1 MQIQKAAA
9 AFAAQNR
16 FCRALLVLLLSATVS
31 LLGGLIFGY
40 ELGIISGALLQ
51 LQTDFHLSCFKQEIL
66 VSALL
71 IGALLASLV
80 GGILID
86 LYGRRRAILVSNLVL
101 LVGNLILT
109 LARSFIGLVIGRM
122 TVGFAIS
129 VSSMACCIYVS
140 EMVAAHRRG
149 LLVSL
154 YEAGIT
160 VGILLSYA
168 LNYTFADADEGWRY
182 MFGLAIV
189 PAAMQFLSILF
200 LPVNPVKLG
209 SWDSDCQKGLI
220 QLQNTEDREKA
231 KQEPYKE
238 KHYSFLDLFRAKDSM
253 RRRTLVGLGLVLFQQ
268 FTGQPN
274 VLGYASKIFHSVGF
288 QSNSSAILASVGLG
302 AIKVVATLVAMAFA
316 DKAGRRVLLMAGC
329 VVMAISVTTI
339 GLTSRIAPL
348 AVSRDCRAATI
359 PNASHSL
366 IQHPLTPLS
375 SQPVVS
381 PIPPAL
387 DAVKSQA
394 GPGFV
399 AVRSLTK
406 VFAIS
411 QSREI
416 VSDSSLT
423 QKRDLVGQ
431 SKKETARSTGPP
443 FSGAPWTEHMGLNWI
458 TLLSMMTFVSAFS
471 IGFGPMTWLVLSEI
485 YPAGIRGRAFAFCNS
500 FNWAANLLMSLS
512 FLDLLDAIGFSW
524 MFLLYG
530 LMGVLAVI
538 FIYIFVPETK
548 GQSLEEIDQQF
559 SRKSCADSPSSRR
572 VSVADA
578 CTTSCLS
585 RRAVL
590 QRGRV
595 VRARRA
601 TPKCCGHPSSPGL
614 DRAVASLPLLGLLL
628 DNRCR
633 LGELCQPQPTGR
645 HHWLP

>member
-1 MQIQKAAA
+1 G
-9 AFAAQNR
+9 
-16 FCRALLVLLLSATVS
+16 RALLVLLLSATVS
-31 LLGGLIFGY
+31 LLGGLLFGY

-51 LQTDFHLSCFKQEIL
+51 LQIDFHLSCFKQEVL
-66 VSALL
+66 VSSLL

-86 LYGRRRAILVSNLVL
+86 RHGRRRAILVSNLVL
-101 LVGNLILT
+101 LVGSLILT
-109 LARSFIGLVIGRM
+109 LVRSFIGLVIGRM

-140 EMVAAHRRG
+140 EMVAAHQRG

-168 LNYTFADADEGWRY
+168 LNYIFADVDEGWRY
-182 MFGLAIV
+182 MFGLAIA
-189 PAAMQFLSILF
+189 PTAMQFLSILF
-200 LPVNPVKLG
+200 LPVNPVKLS

-220 QLQNTEDREKA
+220 QLQDTEDRAAA
-231 KQEPYKE
+231 KREPYKE
-238 KHYSFLDLFRAKDSM
+238 KHYSFLDLFRARDNM

-339 GLTSRIAPL
+339 GLTSRIVPL
-348 AVSRDCRAATI
+348 AMARDCKAAGV
-359 PNASHSL
+359 PSASHSL
-366 IQHPLTPLS
+366 TQHPLMPEMS
-375 SQPVVS
+375 PQPVVS

-387 DAVKSQA
+387 GALKSQA
-394 GPGFV
+394 GPGF
-399 AVRSLTK
+399 AATRSLTE
-406 VFAIS
+406 VFDSS
-411 QSREI
+411 QSRK
-416 VSDSSLT
+416 VVPDSFLT
-423 QKRDLVGQ
+423 QKRDLVSQ
-431 SKKETARSTGPP
+431 STEETVRGTGPP
-443 FSGAPWTEHMGLNWI
+443 FGGTPWMEHRVLNWI
-458 TLLSMMTFVSAFS
+458 TLLSMMAFVSAFS

-500 FNWAANLLMSLS
+500 FNWAANLLISLS
-512 FLDLLDAIGFSW
+512 FLDLIDAIGFSW

-530 LMGVLAVI
+530 LVGVMAVT
-538 FIYIFVPETK
+538 FIYLFVPETK

-559 SRKSCADSPSSRR
+559 SRKR
-572 VSVADA
+572 
-578 CTTSCLS
+578 
-585 RRAVL
+585 
-590 QRGRV
+590 
-595 VRARRA
+595 
-601 TPKCCGHPSSPGL
+601 
-614 DRAVASLPLLGLLL
+614 
-628 DNRCR
+628 
-633 LGELCQPQPTGR
+633 
-645 HHWLP
+645 

>member
-1 MQIQKAAA
+1 SATLLAC
-9 AFAAQNR
+9 FPG
-16 FCRALLVLLLSATVS
+16 RALLVLLLSATVS

-51 LQTDFHLSCFKQEIL
+51 LQVDFHLSCFKQEVL

-86 LYGRRRAILVSNLVL
+86 RHGRRRAILVSNLVL
-101 LVGNLILT
+101 LVGSLILT

-140 EMVAAHRRG
+140 EMVAAHQRG

-154 YEAGIT
+154 YEVGIT
-160 VGILLSYA
+160 IGILLSYA
-168 LNYTFADADEGWRY
+168 LNYIFADVDEGWRY
-182 MFGLAIV
+182 MFGLAIA
-189 PAAMQFLSILF
+189 PTAMQFLSILF
-200 LPVNPVKLG
+200 LPVNPVKLS

-220 QLQNTEDREKA
+220 QLQDTEDRAAA
-231 KQEPYKE
+231 KREPYKE
-238 KHYSFLDLFRAKDSM
+238 KHYSFLDLFRTRDNM

-348 AVSRDCRAATI
+348 AMARDCKAATD

-366 IQHPLTPLS
+366 TQHPLTPLS
-375 SQPVVS
+375 SQPTVS
-381 PIPPAL
+381 PILPAL
-387 DAVKSQA
+387 GAGKSQA
-394 GPGFV
+394 GPGF
-399 AVRSLTK
+399 AATRSLTK
-406 VFAIS
+406 AFAS
-411 QSREI
+411 TQSRE
-416 VSDSSLT
+416 VVPDSSLA
-423 QKRDLVGQ
+423 QKRGLVGQ
-431 SKKETARSTGPP
+431 AKEETVRSAGPP
-443 FSGAPWTEHMGLNWI
+443 FSGAPWAEHMVLNWI
-458 TLLSMMTFVSAFS
+458 TLLSMMAFVSAFS
-471 IGFGPMTWLVLSEI
+471 VGFGPMTWLVLSEI

-500 FNWAANLLMSLS
+500 FNWAANLLISLS
-512 FLDLLDAIGFSW
+512 FLDLIGKWPSPIHPSISH
-524 MFLLYG
+524 M
-530 LMGVLAVI
+530 MAVM
-538 FIYIFVPETK
+538 FIYLFVPETK

-559 SRKSCADSPSSRR
+559 SRKRYVCFSMQS
-572 VSVADA
+572 
-578 CTTSCLS
+578 L
-585 RRAVL
+585 
-590 QRGRV
+590 RGRLCKPHIHDV
-595 VRARRA
+595 QRREH
-601 TPKCCGHPSSPGL
+601 TLHGGMTRRGNCCKPLPG
-614 DRAVASLPLLGLLL
+614 S
-628 DNRCR
+628 
-633 LGELCQPQPTGR
+633 
-645 HHWLP
+645 WLPASSSCRS

>member
-1 MQIQKAAA
+1 G
-9 AFAAQNR
+9 
-16 FCRALLVLLLSATVS
+16 RALLVLLLSATVS

-51 LQTDFHLSCFKQEIL
+51 LQIDFHLSCLKQEVL

-86 LYGRRRAILVSNLVL
+86 RHGRRRAILVSNLVL
-101 LVGNLILT
+101 LVGSLILT
-109 LARSFIGLVIGRM
+109 LVRSFIGLVIGRM

-140 EMVAAHRRG
+140 EMVAAHQRG

-168 LNYTFADADEGWRY
+168 LNYIFADVDEGWRY
-182 MFGLAIV
+182 MFGLAIA
-189 PAAMQFLSILF
+189 PTAMQFLSILF
-200 LPVNPVKLG
+200 LPVNPVKLS

-220 QLQNTEDREKA
+220 QLQNTEDRA
-231 KQEPYKE
+231 AVKQEPYKE
-238 KHYSFLDLFRAKDSM
+238 KHYSFLDLFRTRDNM

-339 GLTSRIAPL
+339 GLTSRIAPP
-348 AVSRDCRAATI
+348 AMARDCKAAAD

-366 IQHPLTPLS
+366 LQHPMMPVS
-375 SQPVVS
+375 SQPAVS
-381 PIPPAL
+381 PSPPAL
-387 DAVKSQA
+387 GAVESQA
-394 GPGFV
+394 GPGF
-399 AVRSLTK
+399 AAMRSST
-406 VFAIS
+406 
-411 QSREI
+411 QSRE
-416 VSDSSLT
+416 VVPNYSLS
-423 QKRDLVGQ
+423 QKRVLVGQ
-431 SKKETARSTGPP
+431 AEEETVGSTGPP
-443 FSGAPWTEHMGLNWI
+443 FRGAPWAEHMVLNWI
-458 TLLSMMTFVSAFS
+458 TLLSMMAFVSAFS
-471 IGFGPMTWLVLSEI
+471 VGFGPMTWLVLSEI

-500 FNWAANLLMSLS
+500 FNWAANLLISLS
-512 FLDLLDAIGFSW
+512 FLDLIDAIGFSW

-530 LMGVLAVI
+530 LMGVMAVI
-538 FIYIFVPETK
+538 FIYLFVPETK

-559 SRKSCADSPSSRR
+559 SRKR
-572 VSVADA
+572 
-578 CTTSCLS
+578 
-585 RRAVL
+585 
-590 QRGRV
+590 
-595 VRARRA
+595 
-601 TPKCCGHPSSPGL
+601 
-614 DRAVASLPLLGLLL
+614 
-628 DNRCR
+628 
-633 LGELCQPQPTGR
+633 
-645 HHWLP
+645 

>member
-1 MQIQKAAA
+1 
-9 AFAAQNR
+9 
-16 FCRALLVLLLSATVS
+16 LLSATVS

-51 LQTDFHLSCFKQEIL
+51 LQIDFHLSCFKQEVL

-80 GGILID
+80 GGVLID
-86 LYGRRRAILVSNLVL
+86 RYGRRRAILVSNLVL
-101 LVGNLILT
+101 LVGSLVLT
-109 LARSFIGLVIGRM
+109 LSRSFLGLVIGRM

-140 EMVAAHRRG
+140 EMVAAHQRG

-168 LNYTFADADEGWRY
+168 LNYIFADVDEGWRY
-182 MFGLAIV
+182 MFGLAIA
-189 PAAMQFLSILF
+189 PTTMQFLSILF
-200 LPVNPVKLG
+200 LPVNPVKLS

-220 QLQNTEDREKA
+220 QLQDVEDKA
-231 KQEPYKE
+231 AGKREPYK
-238 KHYSFLDLFRAKDSM
+238 KDYSFLDLFKTRDNM

-302 AIKVVATLVAMAFA
+302 AIKVVATFVAMAFA

-339 GLTSRIAPL
+339 SLTSRAAPL
-348 AVSRDCRAATI
+348 AMSRDCKAAAD
-359 PNASHSL
+359 PNGSHSL
-366 IQHPLTPLS
+366 TQHPLTPLV
-375 SQPVVS
+375 SQSAVS

-387 DAVKSQA
+387 DAVRSQA
-394 GPGFV
+394 DPGF
-399 AVRSLTK
+399 AATRSLPN
-406 VFAIS
+406 VFMS
-411 QSREI
+411 TRSKE
-416 VSDSSLT
+416 VVPDSSLAR
-423 QKRDLVGQ
+423 KRGLVGQ
-431 SKKETARSTGPP
+431 SKRETVASTGPP
-443 FSGAPWTEHMGLNWI
+443 FGGAPWAEHMVLNWI
-458 TLLSMMTFVSAFS
+458 TLLSMMAFVSAFS

-500 FNWAANLLMSLS
+500 FNWAANLLISLS
-512 FLDLLDAIGFSW
+512 FLDLIDAIGFSW

-530 LMGVLAVI
+530 LMGVMAVI
-538 FIYIFVPETK
+538 FIYLFVPETK

-559 SRKSCADSPSSRR
+559 SRKRY
-572 VSVADA
+572 V
-578 CTTSCLS
+578 
-585 RRAVL
+585 
-590 QRGRV
+590 
-595 VRARRA
+595 
-601 TPKCCGHPSSPGL
+601 
-614 DRAVASLPLLGLLL
+614 
-628 DNRCR
+628 
-633 LGELCQPQPTGR
+633 
-645 HHWLP
+645 

>member
-1 MQIQKAAA
+1 MG
-9 AFAAQNR
+9 
-16 FCRALLVLLLSATVS
+16 RALLVLLLSATVS

-51 LQTDFHLSCFKQEIL
+51 LQTDFHLGCFRQEVL
-66 VSALL
+66 VSSLL

-86 LYGRRRAILVSNLVL
+86 RHGRRRAILVSNLVL
-101 LVGNLILT
+101 LFGSLILT

-140 EMVAAHRRG
+140 EMVAAHQRG

-168 LNYTFADADEGWRY
+168 LNYVFADVDEGWRY
-182 MFGLAIV
+182 MFGLAIA
-189 PAAMQFLSILF
+189 PTAMQFLSILF
-200 LPVNPVKLG
+200 LPVNPVKLN

-220 QLQNTEDREKA
+220 QLQTAKDREAA
-231 KQEPYKE
+231 KQESYKE
-238 KHYSFLDLFRAKDSM
+238 KHYSFLDLFRTRDNM

-316 DKAGRRVLLMAGC
+316 DKAGRRVLLIAGC

-339 GLTSRIAPL
+339 GLTSCIAPL
-348 AVSRDCRAATI
+348 AMARDCTAAAD

-366 IQHPLTPLS
+366 GQHPLTPLS
-375 SQPVVS
+375 SQPTGS
-381 PIPPAL
+381 HIPPAL
-387 DAVKSQA
+387 GEGSRQGGADSAAAK
-394 GPGFV
+394 
-399 AVRSLTK
+399 SLTK
-406 VFAIS
+406 AFASARSRAAVTDSPHTQKMGLAS
-411 QSREI
+411 QSKTETGEE
-416 VSDSSLT
+416 SS
-423 QKRDLVGQ
+423 
-431 SKKETARSTGPP
+431 GPP
-443 FSGAPWTEHMGLNWI
+443 FGGAPPTEHMVLNWI
-458 TLLSMMTFVSAFS
+458 TLLSMMAFVSAFS

-500 FNWAANLLMSLS
+500 FNWAANLLISLS
-512 FLDLLDAIGFSW
+512 FLDLIDAIGFSW

-530 LMGVLAVI
+530 LMGVMAVI
-538 FIYIFVPETK
+538 FIYLFVPETK

-559 SRKSCADSPSSRR
+559 SRKRLWEGSGCKRARGASCAHGQYQRVEHTSS
-572 VSVADA
+572 
-578 CTTSCLS
+578 T
-585 RRAVL
+585 
-590 QRGRV
+590 
-595 VRARRA
+595 
-601 TPKCCGHPSSPGL
+601 
-614 DRAVASLPLLGLLL
+614 
-628 DNRCR
+628 
-633 LGELCQPQPTGR
+633 
-645 HHWLP
+645 